1 MKFKAMQTMIKKIMI
16 TSFIVMFCFT
26 GIFAQKKTL
35 KESVALGQQV
45 YAANC
50 TSCHMEGGE
59 GVEGTFPPLVK
70 SPYVTGDTK
79 RLITILV
86 KGQSGEITV
95 HGKLYN
101 MEMAS
106 QEHLSDEEIADV
118 LNYIRQSWGNK
129 AKKMIMAAEVK
140 TQR

>member
-1 MKFKAMQTMIKKIMI
+1 
-16 TSFIVMFCFT
+16 
-26 GIFAQKKTL
+26 IFAQKKTL

-45 YAANC
+45 YSANC

-59 GVEGTFPPLVK
+59 GVEGAFPPLIK

-79 RLITILV
+79 RLIAILV

-95 HGKLYN
+95 HGKQYN
-101 MEMAS
+101 MEMPS
-106 QEHLSDEEIADV
+106 QGNLSDEEIADV
-118 LNYIRQSWGNK
+118 LNYIRQSWGNR
-129 AKKMIMAAEVK
+129 AKKMITAAEVK